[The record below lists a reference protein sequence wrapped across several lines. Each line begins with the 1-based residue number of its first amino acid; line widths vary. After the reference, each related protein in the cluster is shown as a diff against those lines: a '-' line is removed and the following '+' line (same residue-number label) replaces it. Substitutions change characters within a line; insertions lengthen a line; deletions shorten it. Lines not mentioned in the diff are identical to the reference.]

1 MLDLFEMHLTP
12 PSQHFTTRASIA
24 MNQSFETVLRIVQNL
39 NREEETVV
47 RFLLESGVDWAE
59 AAAIVLANRDRMR
72 LKSLLAARFPSLSD
86 QEISAILTQFVDI
99 LAFAFSPEEVF
110 SKTIAPYIERAIALS
125 EESLAKAKTR

>member
-1 MLDLFEMHLTP
+1 
-12 PSQHFTTRASIA
+12 

-99 LAFAFSPEEVF
+99 LAFGFSPEEVF